1 METAKKNSVNFYVF
15 RFSSYQKKIN
25 LSLLEFFFSNKCSCT
40 TALFFA
46 VPTPKTTILLWL
58 GKWVLNIQ
66 KNRKITISSIV
77 YYKYYICFLNVMHCV
92 CLCHYISPWWPLVL
106 KKNLPN
112 FRTLPLPRRH
122 FESKAQESSSA
133 WSSKICI
140 GQSRNLC
147 HDSLHEA
154 SKIAPHNFSLAL
166 SLAKKQGHSMLMP
179 PGASTSS
186 EAAAE
191 FDKAKSLCENCL
203 HMKTPCHG
211 LIGKIW
217 LLVNFRQ

>member
-1 METAKKNSVNFYVF
+1 
-15 RFSSYQKKIN
+15 
-25 LSLLEFFFSNKCSCT
+25 
-40 TALFFA
+40 
-46 VPTPKTTILLWL
+46 
-58 GKWVLNIQ
+58 
-66 KNRKITISSIV
+66 
-77 YYKYYICFLNVMHCV
+77 MHYV
-92 CLCHYISPWWPLVL
+92 CLCHYHHVDHLL
-106 KKNLPN
+106 KRKNLPN

-122 FESKAQESSSA
+122 FESKAQEESSSA

>member
-1 METAKKNSVNFYVF
+1 
-15 RFSSYQKKIN
+15 
-25 LSLLEFFFSNKCSCT
+25 
-40 TALFFA
+40 
-46 VPTPKTTILLWL
+46 
-58 GKWVLNIQ
+58 
-66 KNRKITISSIV
+66 
-77 YYKYYICFLNVMHCV
+77 MHCV

-122 FESKAQESSSA
+122 FESKAQEAS

-217 LLVNFRQ
+217 LLGNFRQ